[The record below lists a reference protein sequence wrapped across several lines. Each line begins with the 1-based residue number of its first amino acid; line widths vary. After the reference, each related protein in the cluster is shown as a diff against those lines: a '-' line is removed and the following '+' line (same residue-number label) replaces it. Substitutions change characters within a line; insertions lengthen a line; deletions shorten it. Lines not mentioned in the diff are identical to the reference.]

1 MERGIIFA
9 LKESTRS
16 DSKSSPFGCGVI
28 KSVLSRAVAMGT
40 LFGGVSK
47 NHKGW
52 RGCIMGGKVVWEGV
66 FREVCI

>member
-1 MERGIIFA
+1 
-9 LKESTRS
+9 
-16 DSKSSPFGCGVI
+16 
-28 KSVLSRAVAMGT
+28 MGT